1 MVYRIIIAGSR
12 DFNNYELL
20 RKVLSKHLSKINRNQ
35 IEIIS
40 GGARGADTLGETF
53 ARRNDLKLT
62 RFPADWDTYGKS
74 AGFRRNAEMAKYAAE
89 EQGMVFAFWDGQS
102 KGTKHMI
109 ELGKNV
115 GLSVY
120 VINF

>member
-1 MVYRIIIAGSR
+1 MYRVIVAGSR
-12 DFNNYELL
+12 NFNDYKLL
-20 RKVLSKHLSKINRNQ
+20 RKTLSEYLSDIDRDQ

-40 GGARGADTLGETF
+40 GGAKGADTLGEMF